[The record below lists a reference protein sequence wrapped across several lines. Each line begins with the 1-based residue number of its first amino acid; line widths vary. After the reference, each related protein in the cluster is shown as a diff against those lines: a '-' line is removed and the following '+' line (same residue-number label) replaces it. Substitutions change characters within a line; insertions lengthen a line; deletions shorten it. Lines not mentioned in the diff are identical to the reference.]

1 MHGYAQALADYER
14 YLSEPPMSKEELE
27 EEYNAK
33 QDYLET
39 MADYAYEEMRLN
51 EW

>member
-1 MHGYAQALADYER
+1 MFGYTQASAEHER
-14 YLSEPPMSKEELE
+14 YLSEEPTSDEELE

-39 MADYAYEEMRLN
+39 MADYAYEEMRLAQ
-51 EW
+51 